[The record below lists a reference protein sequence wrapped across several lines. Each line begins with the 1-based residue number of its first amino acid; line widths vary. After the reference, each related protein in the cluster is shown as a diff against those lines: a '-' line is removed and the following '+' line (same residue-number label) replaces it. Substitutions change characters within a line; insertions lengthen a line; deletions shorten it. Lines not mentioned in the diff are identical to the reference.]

1 MHFPIVRE
9 YQEDLEGRNPE
20 NEIQDEPK
28 STPAGIWSRIIV
40 PDHAPFFTKSLTVKA
55 PNGQPLDLGVHYQ
68 IFSIMP
74 RLTDLAGQPVACF
87 IELLD
92 PDLTDVLLDYHVV
105 GEYSLIDNRMLQMI
119 FSAVDD
125 DRPVFW
131 ENLRNKPVVFPPHLH
146 SHSLIRTVVCW
157 QDTIE
162 VMDLYLAMKAA
173 NGREPTQIRIDH
185 FYDLLVHYISIY
197 SDMLSEFL
205 TRHMQANNEHGLT
218 ASQVGLEK
226 VDNFETANSGNV
238 LQARSDMHLTP
249 QGLETIIETF
259 GFDSSQYLKTGL
271 LPISRF
277 GNTNFIPANIDG
289 SFEGFGGFLETAAI
303 TLESDGSMAYLWNRF
318 DGRTTGLYYSVL
330 TDSEDAANGQ
340 LLYTGYKY
348 SHARINIDGAVVNT
362 IAQGSGEDVI
372 LVGDKTRELY
382 YIGVTNGSLD
392 PAKHVYSPINLR
404 ALVDA
409 IFSSPGSHGVSE
421 VFPWVSIALVGQ
433 WIYIFH
439 TASTGVPVASP
450 IMDFDMR
457 YKFFYRVLLSDVKAQ
472 IPVTPV
478 RQNVTFM
485 DAEGVQ
491 WNNSPYFRWCDHIK
505 DGNGYTTKCLFPF
518 AQASNNALGFYRSSP
533 ILLAENPKVPGQY
546 AMKFLGAFYA
556 AISGQVLNNSIT
568 YIPELNYNF
577 DPNTGVMSLISKTNV
592 FTVDFNNPSAL
603 PSEAYRQNQAMWIS
617 LFSYQ
622 HQGGNVLADGRYAI
636 SGSPGFEGFP
646 RMAAVVT
653 PPGSHDRHTTISRL
667 WGLAKDFT
675 YKLWNETLISPLA
688 SSINPRHLAYTPT
701 GEFYVA
707 AGQRQQIYSKL
718 FFKTVSGRFAVR
730 PEITNIPLGTVVAR
744 PLTGDIRPVNALTGM
759 GMATVVF
766 NTNSLTAYG
775 VDVGDGAFCMGTQTK
790 NFDRTK
796 QGNAWPAY
804 TANPNDVLLIANH
817 NNRIEVDGSV
827 TIVPTLEIL
836 YPENIVNALF
846 GQIQFP
852 GMATRFKIITI
863 CDPTYSPMSA
873 RAGWLPVCVCIQY
886 AAPSGSDVNTLY
898 STFMTIQ
905 PTYAAINGRYQV
917 TGFTV
922 LDIVHGVGFSQAVPL
937 SPTARIYGST
947 GDYETA
953 SSNHGPMRVRY
964 YLNGNQLSVY
974 MGSGIMSYV
983 PSDAYSLDWSFV
995 YNDRNTRR
1003 WSSQA
1008 RQDTTTGT
1016 PTVCV
1021 TPDNGISRAWAWG
1034 PITGGAATVQ
1044 QGPVNNALI
1053 GSVYPQT
1060 GWVIFFKTD
1069 INVIFNGRPFVL
1081 QAGSIDLRDIDPA
1094 PQNKTFYIYAFLRD
1108 GVAQYEVTT
1117 LKRLESQYQ
1126 LWVGKVVTNA
1136 SQILTIDRY
1145 NVIAMNGH
1153 RISEL
1158 KRGNSIPASSGL
1170 VNEEG
1175 QIPWFYQSEILP

>member
-1 MHFPIVRE
+1 MHFPILRE

-20 NEIQDEPK
+20 NKITDEPK
-28 STPAGIWSRIIV
+28 STPAGIWTRIIV

-74 RLTDLAGQPVACF
+74 RLTDLAAQPVACF

-92 PDLTDVLLDYHVV
+92 ENITDVLLDYHVV

-119 FSAVDD
+119 FSAVND

-131 ENLRNKPVVFPPHLH
+131 ENLKNKPVVFPPDLH
-146 SHSLIRTVVCW
+146 SHSLIRTTICW
-157 QDTIE
+157 QDTLE
-162 VMDLYLAMKAA
+162 VMDLYLAMKEA

-185 FYDLLVHYISIY
+185 FFDLLTHYINVY
-197 SDMLSEFL
+197 SDMLTEFL
-205 TRHMQANNEHGLT
+205 TRHMRTNNEHGLT
-218 ASQVGLEK
+218 AAQVQLEK

-289 SFEGFGGFLETAAI
+289 SFEGFGGFSETAAI

-330 TDSEDAANGQ
+330 TDSEDQANGK

-348 SHARINIDGAVVNT
+348 VHPRIAIDGANVNL

-372 LVGDKTRELY
+372 LVGDNQKELY

-404 ALVDA
+404 ALVSA
-409 IFSSPGSHGVSE
+409 IYNNPGPRAVSLL
-421 VFPWVSIALVGQ
+421 FPFINIALIGP

-439 TASTGVPVASP
+439 TASTGTPV
-450 IMDFDMR
+450 DFPQLGMDMR
-457 YKFFYRVLLSDVKAQ
+457 FKFFYRVALADVKAQ
-472 IPVTPV
+472 IPVTAT
-478 RQNVTFM
+478 RQNITFQ

-491 WNNSPYFRWCDHIK
+491 WNNSPYFRWCDRVV
-505 DGNGYTTKCLFPF
+505 NGSGDVVKCLFPF
-518 AQASNNALGFYRSSP
+518 VQPPNGLVSFYRSAVT
-533 ILLAENPKVPGQY
+533 LVAENPSVPGQY
-546 AMKFLGAFYA
+546 AMKFLSAFYA
-556 AISGQVLNNSIT
+556 ALTGATLNQQFD
-568 YIPELNYNF
+568 YVPELNYNF
-577 DPNTGVMSLISKTNV
+577 NPNTGVLSLTSKTNI
-592 FTVDFNNPSAL
+592 FAVDFSKSNPKAGY
-603 PSEAYRQNQAMWIS
+603 EQNGMMYAS
-617 LFSYQ
+617 VFSYAG
-622 HQGGNVLADGRYAI
+622 QGGNVLADGRYAA
-636 SGSPGFEGFP
+636 SGSPGYAGFP
-646 RMAAVVT
+646 RLGVVSV

-667 WGLAKDFT
+667 WGVAKDFT
-675 YKLWNETLISPLA
+675 SKTWYETLTSPLA
-688 SSINPRHLAYTPT
+688 SSVNPRAVAYVPA
-701 GEFYVA
+701 GEFFVA
-707 AGQRQQIYSKL
+707 GGRDQQLYSKL
-718 FFKTVSGRFAVR
+718 FYKNIAGRFAVR
-730 PEITNIPLGTVVAR
+730 PEVTNLNVGQVVSR

-759 GMATVVF
+759 GLATVVF
-766 NTNSLTAYG
+766 ATPYLNQFG
-775 VDVGDGAFCMGTQTK
+775 VDVGDGAFCMSSQTK

-796 QGNAWPAY
+796 VGTAWPAN
-804 TANPNDVLLIANH
+804 TNNPNDVILIATH
-817 NNRIEVDGSV
+817 NNRIEPDGTV
-827 TIVPTLEIL
+827 TIVPTLELL
-836 YPENIVNALF
+836 YPEAIVNALF
-846 GQIQFP
+846 AQIQFP
-852 GMATRFKIITI
+852 GMATRFKIISI
-863 CDPTYSPMSA
+863 CDPTYSAMSA
-873 RAGWLPVCVCIQY
+873 RAGWLPVCVSIQY
-886 AAPSGSDVNTLY
+886 APNGGSDINTLY

-905 PTYAAINGRYQV
+905 PTYAAVNGRYQV

-922 LDIVHGVGFSQAVPL
+922 LDIVHGVGPGTAVYDQQ
-937 SPTARIYGST
+937 RIYGST
-947 GDYETA
+947 VNYETA
-953 SSNHGPMRVRY
+953 SSMHCPMRVNY
-964 YLNGNQLSVY
+964 HLNGNNLQVY
-974 MGSGIMSYV
+974 MGSGIMGNTAG
-983 PSDAYSLDWSFV
+983 DAFCLDWLFS

-1003 WSSQA
+1003 WSGNTMQQTS
-1008 RQDTTTGT
+1008 TST
-1016 PTVCV
+1016 PTICN
-1021 TPDNGISRAWAWG
+1021 TPDNGISRSFGWADS
-1034 PITGGAATVQ
+1034 TGGAALIQ
-1044 QGPVNNALI
+1044 QGPVNNAVI

-1081 QAGSIDLRDIDPA
+1081 PAGSIDLRDIDPA
-1094 PQNKTFYIYAFLRD
+1094 PQFKTFYIYAFLRD

-1126 LWVGKVVTNA
+1126 LWVGRVTTNA

>member
-1 MHFPIVRE
+1 MHFPILRE

-20 NEIQDEPK
+20 NKIQDEPK
-28 STPAGIWSRIIV
+28 STPAGIWTRIIV

-55 PNGQPLDLGVHYQ
+55 LNGQPLDLGVHYQ

-105 GEYSLIDNRMLQMI
+105 GEYSLIDNRLLQMI
-119 FSAVDD
+119 FSAVND

-131 ENLRNKPVVFPPHLH
+131 ENLDNKPVVFPPTLH
-146 SHSLIRTVVCW
+146 SHSLIRTVICW

-162 VMDLYLAMKAA
+162 IMDLYLAMKAA

-185 FYDLLVHYISIY
+185 FYDLLTHYIHIY
-197 SDMLSEFL
+197 SEMLTEFL
-205 TRHMQANNEHGLT
+205 TRHMRTNNEHGLT
-218 ASQVGLEK
+218 ADQVGLEK

-238 LQARSDMHLTP
+238 LLARSDMHLTP

-289 SFEGFGGFLETAAI
+289 SFEGFGGFLETAAM
-303 TLESDGSMAYLWNRF
+303 TLESDGSIAYLWNRF

-330 TDSEDAANGQ
+330 TDSDGPNGQ

-348 SHARINIDGAVVNT
+348 NHARINIDGASVNI

-372 LVGDKTRELY
+372 LVGDKDRELY

-404 ALVDA
+404 ALVEA
-409 IFSSPGSHGVSE
+409 VFSNSGAHGVSE
-421 VFPWVSIALVGQ
+421 VFPWISIALIGP
-433 WIYIFH
+433 WIYLFH
-439 TASTGVPVASP
+439 TTSVGAPSAFPAVDS
-450 IMDFDMR
+450 DMR
-457 YKFFYRVLLSDVKAQ
+457 FKYFYRVLLSDVKAQ

-478 RQNVTFM
+478 RQNVTFL
-485 DAEGVQ
+485 DADGVQ

-505 DGNGYTTKCLFPF
+505 DGNGNTTKCLFPF
-518 AQASNNALGFYRSSP
+518 AQPSNVMLGFYRSSP
-533 ILLAENPKVPGQY
+533 TLVAENPNVPGQY
-546 AMKFLGAFYA
+546 AVKFYAAFYA
-556 AISGQVLNNSIT
+556 ALVGQTTNNSLT
-568 YIPELNYNF
+568 YAPELNYNF
-577 DPNTGVMSLISKTNV
+577 NPNTGVLSLTSKTSI
-592 FTVDFNNPSAL
+592 FTVDFNGLL
-603 PSEAYRQNQAMWIS
+603 PPLAYQQNQSMYNMT
-617 LFSYQ
+617 FFYKN
-622 HQGGNVLADGRYAI
+622 QGSNVLADGRIAV

-646 RMAAVVT
+646 RAALLVT
-653 PPGSHDRHTTISRL
+653 PPGSHTRHTTVSRL
-667 WGLAKDFT
+667 WGLAKDFVT
-675 YKLWNETLISPLA
+675 RSWNEILTSPLA
-688 SSINPRHLAYTPT
+688 SSTNPRHFAYVPT
-701 GEFYVA
+701 GEFYI
-707 AGQRQQIYSKL
+707 AGGRNQQIHSKL

-730 PEITNIPLGTVVAR
+730 PEVTNIPLGTVTSR

-766 NTNSLTAYG
+766 NTGSLTAYG
-775 VDVGDGAFCMGTQTK
+775 VDVGDGAFCMNSQTK
-790 NFDRTK
+790 DFNRTK
-796 QGNAWPAY
+796 VGNGWTAN

-817 NNRIEVDGSV
+817 NNRLDPDGTV

-836 YPENIVNALF
+836 YPEAIVNALKNE
-846 GQIQFP
+846 IQFP
-852 GMATRFKIITI
+852 GLPTRFKFITI

-873 RAGWLPVCVCIQY
+873 RAGWLPVCVAIQY
-886 AAPSGSDVNTLY
+886 AQPSGSDINTLY

-905 PTYAAINGRYQV
+905 PTYAAVNGRYQV
-917 TGFTV
+917 TGYTV
-922 LDIVHGVGFSQAVPL
+922 LDKVHDTAAGQAVYL
-937 SPTARIYGST
+937 TQRIYGSSV
-947 GDYETA
+947 DYETV

-964 YLNGNQLSVY
+964 YLNGNALSVH
-974 MGSGIMSYV
+974 MGSGIMTYV
-983 PSDAYSLDWSFV
+983 VNDTFSVDWKFD

-1003 WSSQA
+1003 WTSNAKHSSS
-1008 RQDTTTGT
+1008 TGT
-1016 PTVCV
+1016 PTTCI
-1021 TPDNGISRAWAWG
+1021 TPDNGIGPAWSWG
-1034 PITGGAATVQ
+1034 GITGGAATIQ
-1044 QGPVNNALI
+1044 QGPVNNALV

-1060 GWVIFFKTD
+1060 GWVIFFKTA

-1081 QAGSIDLRDIDPA
+1081 PAGSIDLRDIDSA

>member
-1 MHFPIVRE
+1 MHFPILRE
-9 YQEDLEGRNPE
+9 YQEDLEGLNPE
-20 NEIQDEPK
+20 NKIYDEPK

-40 PDHAPFFTKSLTVKA
+40 PDHAPFFTKTLTVKA
-55 PNGQPLDLGVHYQ
+55 PNGKPLDLGVHYQ

-74 RLTDLAGQPVACF
+74 RLTDLAGQSVACF

-119 FSAVDD
+119 FSAVND

-131 ENLRNKPVVFPPHLH
+131 ENLKNKPVVFPPRLH

-157 QDTIE
+157 QDTLE

-185 FYDLLVHYISIY
+185 FYDLLTHYINVY
-197 SDMLSEFL
+197 SEMLTEFL
-205 TRHMQANNEHGLT
+205 TRHMRTNNEHGLT
-218 ASQVGLEK
+218 ALQVNLEK

-249 QGLETIIETF
+249 QGLETIIENY

-289 SFEGFGGFLETAAI
+289 SFEGFGGFSETAAI

-318 DGRTTGLYYSVL
+318 DGRTKGLYYSVL
-330 TDSEDAANGQ
+330 TDSEDPATGQ

-348 SHARINIDGAVVNT
+348 NHPRINIDGAVVNT
-362 IAQGSGEDVI
+362 VAQGSGEDVI
-372 LVGDKTRELY
+372 LVGDSDSEMY

-392 PAKHVYSPINLR
+392 PAKHVYSPINLTG
-404 ALVDA
+404 LLGA
-409 IFSSPGSHGVSE
+409 IFTNPGSRRVSE
-421 VFPWVSIALVGQ
+421 IFPWLSIALIGP

-439 TASTGVPVASP
+439 TASTGTPQAAPYVGQ
-450 IMDFDMR
+450 DMR
-457 YKFFYRVLLSDVKAQ
+457 FKFFYRVNLADVKAQ

-478 RQNVTFM
+478 HQNVSFM

-505 DGNGYTTKCLFPF
+505 DGNGFTTKCLFPF
-518 AQASNNALGFYRSSP
+518 AQASNGMIGMYRSSP
-533 ILLAENPKVPGQY
+533 ILVAENPTVPGQY
-546 AMKFLGAFYA
+546 AMKFMIAFYA
-556 AISGQVLNNSIT
+556 SIVGATLNNSFT
-568 YIPELNYNF
+568 YVPEINYNF
-577 DPNTGVMSLISKTNV
+577 DPNTGVMSLTSATPV
-592 FTVDFNNPSAL
+592 FTVDFNVVGGTPTQYL
-603 PSEAYRQNQAMWIS
+603 QNRAMYNAT
-617 LFSYQ
+617 FFYKN
-622 HQGGNVLADGRYAI
+622 QGGNVLADGRYAA

-646 RMAAVVT
+646 RAALVVNI
-653 PPGSHDRHTTISRL
+653 PGTHTRHTTISRL
-667 WGLAKDFT
+667 WGLAKDFVT
-675 YKLWNETLISPLA
+675 FSWNEILTSPLA
-688 SSINPRHLAYTPT
+688 SSINVRHHAYVPT

-707 AGQRQQIYSKL
+707 AGQRQQIYSKP
-718 FFKTVSGRFAVR
+718 FFKTISGRFAVR
-730 PEITNIPLGTVVAR
+730 PEVTNIPLGTVTSR
-744 PLTGDIRPVNALTGM
+744 PLTGDIRPVNAPVGI

-766 NTNSLTAYG
+766 NTNELSNYG
-775 VDVGDGAFCMGTQTK
+775 VDVGDGAFCMNSQTK
-790 NFDRTK
+790 DFDRSTI
-796 QGNAWPAY
+796 GTAWPAN
-804 TANPNDVLLIANH
+804 TANPNDVLLVANH
-817 NNRIEVDGSV
+817 NNRIEADGTV
-827 TIVPTLEIL
+827 TIVPTLEVL
-836 YPENIVNALF
+836 YPEAIVNALKNE
-846 GQIQFP
+846 IQFP
-852 GMATRFKIITI
+852 AMAARFKLIVI
-863 CDPTYSPMSA
+863 CDPTYSAMSA
-873 RAGWLPVCVCIQY
+873 RAGWLPVCVCVQY
-886 AAPSGSDVNTLY
+886 APTGGADINTLY

-905 PTYAAINGRYQV
+905 PTYAAVNGRYQV
-917 TGFTV
+917 TGYTV
-922 LDIVHGVGFSQAVPL
+922 LDKVHGVGQGQAVPL
-937 SPTARIYGST
+937 QPTARIYGAVLN
-947 GDYETA
+947 YETA

-964 YLNGNQLSVY
+964 YLNGNNLQVY
-974 MGSGIMSYV
+974 FGSGIMSYT
-983 PSDAYSLDWSFV
+983 PGDSYALDWQFS

-1003 WSSQA
+1003 WSSNL
-1008 RQDTTTGT
+1008 RQDTSTGV

-1021 TPDNGISRAWAWG
+1021 TPDNGIGRAWAWG
-1034 PITGGAATVQ
+1034 PITGGAATIQ
-1044 QGPVNNALI
+1044 QGPVNNALV

-1081 QAGSIDLRDIDPA
+1081 PAGSVDLRDIDPA

-1108 GVAQYEVTT
+1108 GAAQYEITT

-1126 LWVGKVVTNA
+1126 LWVGKVTTNA

-1170 VNEEG
+1170 VVEEG

>member
-1 MHFPIVRE
+1 MQFPIVRE
-9 YQEDLEGRNPE
+9 YQEDLEGLNPE
-20 NEIQDEPK
+20 NKILDEPK

-40 PDHAPFFTKSLTVKA
+40 PDHAPFFVDSLAVKA
-55 PNGQPLDLGVHYQ
+55 PNGQPLDMGVHYQ

-74 RLTDLAGQPVACF
+74 RLTDLAGQSVACF

-105 GEYSLIDNRMLQMI
+105 GEYSLIDNRLLQMI
-119 FSAVDD
+119 FSAVND

-131 ENLRNKPVVFPPHLH
+131 ENLKNKPVVFPPHLH

-157 QDTIE
+157 QDTLE

-185 FYDLLVHYISIY
+185 FYDLLTHYITVY
-197 SDMLSEFL
+197 SDMLTEFL
-205 TRHMQANNEHGLT
+205 TRHMRTNNEHGLT
-218 ASQVGLEK
+218 ALQVNLEK
-226 VDNFETANSGNV
+226 VDNYETATSGNV

-289 SFEGFGGFLETAAI
+289 SFEGFGGFSETAGI
-303 TLESDGSMAYLWNRF
+303 TLESDGSMAFLWNRF

-330 TDSEDAANGQ
+330 TDSDGPNGQ

-348 SHARINIDGAVVNT
+348 NHARINIDGASVNL

-372 LVGDKTRELY
+372 LVGDNVKELY

-392 PAKHVYSPINLR
+392 PAKHVYAPIDLR
-404 ALVDA
+404 PLVNA
-409 IFSSPGSHGVSE
+409 ISSNPGSLKVSQL
-421 VFPWVSIALVGQ
+421 FPFISIALIGQ

-439 TASTGVPVASP
+439 SAATGTPVASP
-450 IMDFDMR
+450 NLTFDMR
-457 YKFFYRVLLSDVKAQ
+457 FKFFYRVPLASVKAQ
-472 IPVTPV
+472 IAVTAT
-478 RQNVTFM
+478 RQNVTFQ

-491 WNNSPYFRWCDHIK
+491 WNNSPYFRWCDKIL
-505 DGNGYTTKCLFPF
+505 DGNGNVAKCLFPF
-518 AQASNNALGFYRSSP
+518 VQGSNGMVGFYRSAI
-533 ILLAENPKVPGQY
+533 ILVAENPSVPGQF
-546 AMKFLGAFYA
+546 AMKFVSAFYA
-556 AISGQVLNNSIT
+556 ALTGATLNTQFS
-568 YIPELNYNF
+568 YVPELNYNF
-577 DPNTGVMSLISKTNV
+577 DPNTGVMSLTSKTTI
-592 FTVDFNNPSAL
+592 FPVDFSKPSPAVGY
-603 PSEAYRQNQAMWIS
+603 EQNQFMYNSVFLYAG
-617 LFSYQ
+617 
-622 HQGGNVLADGRYAI
+622 QGGNVLADGRYAA
-636 SGSPGFEGFP
+636 SGSPGYAGFP
-646 RMAAVVT
+646 RLGLVGV
-653 PPGSHDRHTTISRL
+653 PPGSHNRHTTISRL
-667 WGLAKDFT
+667 WGVAKDFT
-675 YKLWNETLISPLA
+675 QKSWNEVLTSPLA
-688 SSINPRHLAYTPT
+688 SSTNPRAQAYVPT

-707 AGQRQQIYSKL
+707 GGRNQQIYSKL
-718 FFKTVSGRFAVR
+718 FFKTIAGRFAVR
-730 PEITNIPLGTVVAR
+730 PEVTNLIVGQVVSR
-744 PLTGDIRPVNALTGM
+744 PLTGDIRPVNALPGM

-766 NTNSLTAYG
+766 ATPYLTQYG
-775 VDVGDGAFCMGTQTK
+775 VDVGDGAFCMNSQTK
-790 NFDRTK
+790 HLDRTRV
-796 QGNAWPAY
+796 GTAWPAN
-804 TANPNDVLLIANH
+804 TANPNDVLLVANH
-817 NNRIEVDGSV
+817 NNRIEADGTV

-836 YPENIVNALF
+836 YPENIVNALLA
-846 GQIQFP
+846 QIQFT
-852 GMATRFKIITI
+852 GMATRFKFISI

-873 RAGWLPVCVCIQY
+873 RAGWLPVCVSVQY
-886 AAPSGSDVNTLY
+886 APTGGADINTLY

-905 PTYAAINGRYQV
+905 PTYAAVNGRWQV

-922 LDIVHGVGFSQAVPL
+922 LDIVHGIGPGQAVYDGQ
-937 SPTARIYGST
+937 RIYGST
-947 GDYETA
+947 YDYETA
-953 SSNHGPMRVRY
+953 SSMHCPMRCRY
-964 YLNGNQLSVY
+964 YLNGNALQVY
-974 MGSGIMSYV
+974 MGSGIMSFTAGDQFV
-983 PSDAYSLDWSFV
+983 LDWIFT

-1003 WSSQA
+1003 WSSNT
-1008 RQDTTTGT
+1008 RQETSTST
-1016 PTVCV
+1016 PSVCI
-1021 TPDNGISRAWAWG
+1021 TPDNGISRSFGWAES
-1034 PITGGAATVQ
+1034 TGGAALIQ
-1044 QGPVNNALI
+1044 AGPVNNAVV

-1060 GWVIFFKTD
+1060 GWIIFFKTA
-1069 INVIFNGRPFVL
+1069 INVIFNGRPFVIP
-1081 QAGSIDLRDIDPA
+1081 AGSIDLRDIDSA

-1126 LWVGKVVTNA
+1126 LWVGKVTTNA

-1170 VNEEG
+1170 VVEEG